1 MAVESVILSRWGQ
14 GLSGYSRAIPSLG
27 IDRSAVSHA
36 GTEARTAARTQANLS
51 HSACQSNA
59 RPAYAPGARSGQAA
73 ARECDRHIPLKCRV
87 ATGSGCIRALQRGA
101 EETQNRRRAAS
112 LG

>member
-1 MAVESVILSRWGQ
+1 MAVESVILSRWGR
-14 GLSGYSRAIPSLG
+14 GLSGYSRAMHSLG

-59 RPAYAPGARSGQAA
+59 RPAYAPGARSGQTTT
-73 ARECDRHIPLKCRV
+73 REC
-87 ATGSGCIRALQRGA
+87 
-101 EETQNRRRAAS
+101 NW
-112 LG
+112 